1 MVRAERIRQ
10 QRRANHKEMM
20 DQLEDAQNTQ
30 SVPGMATLE
39 RTLIATRLRKLRLQR
54 ERKRVVKH
62 FWSQH
67 RQLHEEIRR

>member
-1 MVRAERIRQ
+1 MARAERIRQ
-10 QRRANHKEMM
+10 QRRVNHKEMM
-20 DQLEDAQNTQ
+20 DQLEDTQITQ
-30 SVPGMATLE
+30 SVPGMATLGPI
-39 RTLIATRLRKLRLQR
+39 LIATRPRKLRLQR